1 MESYRNDS
9 IVDEIITPDS
19 DFHIVYDGEGEK
31 WYEKMCKFTLCD
43 NQWGSYNTGVV
54 SSSGIGDGSYKL
66 LVAKH
71 NGMIV
76 GIAID
81 FLILDLK
88 SRMFNDILT
97 MERV

>member
-1 MESYRNDS
+1 MNEVFFFTLLGYLKK
-9 IVDEIITPDS
+9 IILRPK
-19 DFHIVYDGEGEK
+19 IYWQGEK

-43 NQWGSYNTGVV
+43 DQWGSYNTGVV

-81 FLILDLK
+81 F
-88 SRMFNDILT
+88 
-97 MERV
+97 